1 MERMRFMVSTIM
13 IGVKLTTMPEKREIM
28 TLTLLGNLPMMGNLT
43 MLRNL
48 TMLGAFSMLG
58 TLPVMLVNFTLLET
72 LTLLKTLTM
81 LVTLILL
88 GKIKLTCGKKTQRAG
103 DSRMAGYKYF
113 LTR

>member
-1 MERMRFMVSTIM
+1 M
-13 IGVKLTTMPEKREIM
+13 IGVKSTTMREKREIM
-28 TLTLLGNLPMMGNLT
+28 PLTLLGNLPMMGNLT

-48 TMLGAFSMLG
+48 TMLGAFFMLE

-72 LTLLKTLTM
+72 LTLLWWTLTM

-88 GKIKLTCGKKTQRAG
+88 GKIKLTCGKKTQKAG

-113 LTR
+113 LTG

>member
-1 MERMRFMVSTIM
+1 MPVNDIFAIHYSSRRLPDLTVMERRMFTVLTIM
-13 IGVKLTTMPEKREIM
+13 IGVKLTTMPEKRAIM

-72 LTLLKTLTM
+72 LTPLL
-81 LVTLILL
+81 
-88 GKIKLTCGKKTQRAG
+88 
-103 DSRMAGYKYF
+103 
-113 LTR
+113 